1 MSNLKSILS
10 SFRLQDELNPKIW
23 ESSDKMSSKVRDRL
37 LDIAYE
43 FIEFLGVDVVISDV
57 VMMGSL
63 ANYNWSRFSDVDLH
77 LIADFEQF
85 SEKELPLYEE
95 LFELKK
101 TLFNDRHNIKIYGY
115 DVELYV
121 QDDVKAFSSGEYSV
135 LFDEWKKK
143 PKKEKVEIDT
153 ELIKN
158 KSEHW
163 MKIIDEVI
171 DNLDDKSMES
181 GVDSINKIKDKLKK
195 YRTSG
200 LEKGGEMS
208 DENLVFKVLRRNGY
222 IEKLFNF
229 KTEYQDKKL
238 SLKEKSI

>member
-43 FIEFLGVDVVISDV
+43 FIEFLGVDVIISDV

-143 PKKEKVEIDT
+143 PKKEKVEIDM

-171 DNLDDKSMES
+171 NNLDDKSMES

-195 YRTSG
+195 YRTAG

-222 IEKLFNF
+222 IGKLFNF

>member
-1 MSNLKSILS
+1 
-10 SFRLQDELNPKIW
+10 
-23 ESSDKMSSKVRDRL
+23 MSSKVRDRL

-43 FIEFLGVDVVISDV
+43 FIEFLGVDVIISDV

-222 IEKLFNF
+222 IGKLFNF